1 MRFMQYNKLDTA
13 NGPGFR
19 SSLFVSGC
27 SLKCLGCWNP
37 ESWNPRIGQEFTQE
51 VEDQIVKDVSD
62 PNCAG
67 MSILGGDVFF
77 EDNFRCLAS
86 LVGRVSALPGKTIWC
101 WTGYLLEDLLV
112 SKDRVDFLSKVDTLV
127 DGPFEQDKRDLTL
140 QYRGSRNQRVWLDKE
155 LSAML

>member
-27 SLKCLGCWNP
+27 ELKCLGCWNP
-37 ESWNPRIGQEFTQE
+37 ESWNPRMGQDFTQE
-51 VEDQIVKDVSD
+51 VEDQIVSDVSD
-62 PNCAG
+62 PNCSG
-67 MSILGGDVFF
+67 LSILGGDVFF
-77 EDNFRCLAS
+77 EDNFRSLYS
-86 LVGRVSALPGKTIWC
+86 LVSRVSALPSKTIWC
-101 WTGYLLEDLLV
+101 WTGYLLEDLIT
-112 SKDRVDFLSKVDTLV
+112 SPERVDFLSKVDTLV